1 MSHTCEEMRAQLA
14 LLLYGELSFDEEEA
28 VETHLES
35 CAECQAALAR
45 ERNLHYAFDTAEIET
60 SAALLWECR
69 NDLQRSIARETRP
82 ASHAPLH
89 WWDRFVDAVSFRA
102 PSPAWMKPAGAMA
115 LLPLGFFGAR
125 LVPSSGSA
133 FNAMSLTSP
142 GASRVRY
149 VETAPNGRVQ
159 IVLDETRQRTITGA
173 LDDQNIRALLL
184 SAAKD
189 PADPGLRVETVDIL
203 NSRAQAADVRGA
215 LLFALRHD
223 QNAGVRLKALEGLKA
238 FATQPEVRNALAEVL
253 LNDENPGL
261 RTQAIDLLTADSVQ
275 GLDRQIVG
283 TLQELMRTESN
294 TYVRQRSQH
303 VLEAINASAEIY

>member
-1 MSHTCEEMRAQLA
+1 MV
-14 LLLYGELSFDEEEA
+14 GSF
-28 VETHLES
+28 
-35 CAECQAALAR
+35 CGC
-45 ERNLHYAFDTAEIET
+45 
-60 SAALLWECR
+60 
-69 NDLQRSIARETRP
+69 SIL
-82 ASHAPLH
+82 PL
-89 WWDRFVDAVSFRA
+89 
-102 PSPAWMKPAGAMA
+102 PSPVWLKPAGAMA
-115 LLPLGFFGAR
+115 LLTLGFFGAR
-125 LVPSSGSA
+125 LAPSSGGA
-133 FNAMSLTSP
+133 FNAMSLTNP
-142 GASRVRY
+142 AASRVRY

-238 FATQPEVRNALAEVL
+238 FATQPEVRTALAEVL

-283 TLQELMRTESN
+283 TLQELMRTESILLLLRAA
-294 TYVRQRSQH
+294 TFAARVGGD
-303 VLEAINASAEIY
+303 